1 MTPTIELTLYLDE
14 SLQEYAV
21 AELSDLDF
29 DTFLQEEGCL
39 KAYVPASQWDGVKRE
54 HVERWMAANAPD
66 ADLEERVV
74 EPENWNRKWEETIQ
88 PIAVGPFLVKPTW
101 AGVPP
106 GDADKILLEI
116 DPKMS
121 FGTGYH
127 ESTRLALRFL
137 PETVRAGDVVLD
149 VGTGTGILA
158 IAAVKLGAGSAIAF
172 DIDEWAQEN
181 AVENLYLNEVENR
194 ITFREGG
201 LEVVPEAGFDLILAN
216 IQLNVLLG
224 MAPDFAEKLRPGGRL
239 VLAGLLREQRERMLE
254 GVAAYGFELV
264 REDTEGAWW
273 AGVCRLGSTGDG

>member
-1 MTPTIELTLYLDE
+1 MTPTIELTLYLDDT
-14 SLQEYAV
+14 LQEYAV

-29 DTFLQEEGCL
+29 DTFLQEDDCL
-39 KAYVPASQWDGVKRE
+39 KAYVPASKWNDVKRE
-54 HVERWMAANAPD
+54 QVERWMAANAPG
-66 ADLEERVV
+66 AELEERVV

-88 PIAVGPFLVKPTW
+88 PIVVGPFLVKPTW

-106 GDADKILLEI
+106 GEEDKILLEI

-137 PETVRAGDVVLD
+137 PEAVHEGDKVLD
-149 VGTGTGILA
+149 AGTGTGILA
-158 IAAVKLGAGSAIAF
+158 IAAVKLGAGSVIAF

-181 AVENLYLNEVENR
+181 AVENLYLNGVADR

-216 IQLNVLLG
+216 IQLNVLLE
-224 MAPDFAEKLRPGGRL
+224 MVPDFARKIRPGGRL
-239 VLAGLLREQRERMLE
+239 VLAGLLREQREPMLD
-254 GVAAYGFELV
+254 GAASYGCTLV
-264 REDTEGAWW
+264 QEDTEGQWW
-273 AGVCRLGSTGDG
+273 ACVLAAGR